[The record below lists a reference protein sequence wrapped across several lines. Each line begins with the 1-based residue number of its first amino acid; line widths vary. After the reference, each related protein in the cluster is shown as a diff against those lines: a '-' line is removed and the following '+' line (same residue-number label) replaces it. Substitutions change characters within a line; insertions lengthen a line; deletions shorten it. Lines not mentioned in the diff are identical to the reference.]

1 MNVPEKV
8 YWNLADYIE
17 KNGVLTTQEIIDGFS
32 CDEFKFKSKEEFLLL
47 MRLIKQSKNT
57 FWGIGPFINDDD
69 KWYNIRNKKVEQID
83 KVTETNR
90 ELREKLLKLQQEL
103 FEMKNSRH
111 SANFSKN

>member
-1 MNVPEKV
+1 
-8 YWNLADYIE
+8 
-17 KNGVLTTQEIIDGFS
+17 
-32 CDEFKFKSKEEFLLL
+32 

-103 FEMKNSRH
+103 YEMKNSRH

>member
-17 KNGVLTTQEIIDGFS
+17 KNGGLTTQEIIDGFS

-47 MRLIKQSKNT
+47 MRLIKESKNT
-57 FWGIGPFINDDD
+57 FWGIGTFINDDD

-103 FEMKNSRH
+103 YEMKNSRH

>member
-1 MNVPEKV
+1 MNTRKSV
-8 YWNLADYIE
+8 LIMDYIE
-17 KNGVLTTQEIIDGFS
+17 KNGGLTTQEIIDGFS

-47 MRLIKQSKNT
+47 MRLIKESKNT

-103 FEMKNSRH
+103 YEMKNSRH